1 MKKKMVAVLLLS
13 SMVFAGCAKEEEAP
27 AEVEPVVET
36 TEDTKEEAKQ
46 EEEKEEEA
54 LFDYDALGVSPVEYG
69 DEF

>member
-46 EEEKEEEA
+46 EEEK
-54 LFDYDALGVSPVEYG
+54 
-69 DEF
+69 